1 MHAEKLLK
9 KYFKTRT
16 VHLFKL
22 SFLLINK
29 IEMKN
34 MKINYLL
41 IALLILSVS
50 FTSCREDDVMEDG
63 IEERDRGEQQADDQ
77 IIMDTYLSTHYY
89 NSGDFVGEPN
99 PTMYDLVI
107 TELAEG
113 ESVPTDHTLLVDA
126 VETFETNFAD
136 TDYKYYILRINQGG
150 GEVKPHFSDD
160 VRINYEG
167 SLVENG
173 EVFEGTVSPEDFD
186 LTGVIPGWSRVIPEF
201 NVAESY
207 TINGDGTVSYENAG
221 VGAMFIPSGLAYYSA
236 GTLGIGPYKC
246 LIFKF
251 DLLQT
256 EINDHDLDGIPSFA
270 ENSDGDFDINDE
282 DTDDDGLFNFI
293 DNDDDNDGVLTI
305 DELMPDEYIVDTNMG
320 EEEPTLTDG
329 EYEIERT
336 EEDGIITIK
345 TVKIV
350 DSNGNNI
357 DDYLEEE
364 ISINYNED

>member
-1 MHAEKLLK
+1 
-9 KYFKTRT
+9 
-16 VHLFKL
+16 
-22 SFLLINK
+22 
-29 IEMKN
+29 MKN
-34 MKINYLL
+34 MKINYVL

-50 FTSCREDDVMEDG
+50 FTSCREDDGIDDG
-63 IEERDRGEQQADDQ
+63 IEERPRDEQQDDDQ
-77 IIMDTYLSTHYY
+77 IILDTYLSTHYY

-113 ESVPTDHTLLVDA
+113 EDVPDDHTLLVDA
-126 VETFETNFAD
+126 VETKTTNFAEQ
-136 TDYKYYILRINQGG
+136 DYNYYILRINQGG
-150 GEVKPHFSDD
+150 GEVQPHFSDD

-167 SLVENG
+167 SLVDDG
-173 EVFEGTVSPEDFD
+173 EVFDGTVSPVDFD

-201 NVAESY
+201 NVAESFM
-207 TINGDGTVSYENAG
+207 INSDGTVSYSNVG
-221 VGAMFIPSGLAYYSA
+221 VGAMFLPSGLAYYSA
-236 GTLGIGPYKC
+236 GTLDIGPYKC
-246 LIFKF
+246 LVFKF

-256 EINDHDLDGIPSFA
+256 EVNDHDLDGIPSFA

-305 DELMPDEYIVDTNMG
+305 DELMPYEYVVDTNMG
-320 EEEPTLTDG
+320 DPEPTLGAG

-336 EEDGIITIK
+336 EVDGIITIK

-350 DSNGNNI
+350 DSNGNDI
-357 DDYLEEE
+357 DDYLEED
-364 ISINYNED
+364 ITINYNED